1 MVKNGSELK
10 EYKELLVSDAF
21 KNSVK
26 QNKICLF
33 LGAGVAKNLGMPS
46 WSELA
51 SEIANCCLKEDILK
65 HSTIHTLNL
74 LNDPLKII
82 SYCVSKIYEKKKE
95 KYLTSILKEKF
106 VEIPEKYY
114 EKTNIY
120 KDLVEL
126 YKSGKVLIVQTNYDN
141 TIFKNCKLNT
151 AQIYVPYK
159 DDLKKDGVDNSLLVY
174 LHGKIDESPSD
185 MPVSIN
191 DLILTRSNY
200 HSVYVNQNDLKYEK
214 QKKFIKLLLENYHII
229 FLGYSLQDNEII
241 QLIANKGEVE
251 NYLETS
257 VIIDNCDAKQIQNEI
272 TANYLSAFS
281 NENLKLYYYNTEN
294 YGIKKNFIKVIKD
307 LKKAILKK
315 PETQNLQI
323 HKTGEGV
330 IFD

>member
-159 DDLKKDGVDNSLLVY
+159 DEKKKDGVDNSLLVY

-200 HSVYVNQNDLKYEK
+200 NSVYVNQNDLKYEK